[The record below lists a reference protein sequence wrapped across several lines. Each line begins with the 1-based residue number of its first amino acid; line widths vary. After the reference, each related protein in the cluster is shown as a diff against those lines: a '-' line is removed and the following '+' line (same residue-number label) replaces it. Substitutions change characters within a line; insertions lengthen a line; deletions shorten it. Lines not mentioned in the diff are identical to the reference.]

1 MMFPKI
7 TDYVELLSEDEVWDA
22 VKDGKEINVLIL
34 KGILDQLCFKKII
47 KYEAGYMKAVSNL
60 NTLRNLI
67 ELRKN
72 NYPVIFIVW
81 NNCML
86 EKGEELDEE
95 SN

>member
-1 MMFPKI
+1 MFPKI

-34 KGILDQLCFKKII
+34 EDISDQLLFGKFRT
-47 KYEAGYMKAVSNL
+47 YTAGYKEAITNI

-72 NYPVIFIVW
+72 NYPVIFIAW
-81 NNCML
+81 NSYTS
-86 EKGEELDEE
+86 EEEEQSDEE